1 MTQIILS
8 PAQYKYS
15 FDQIRAKLGELIY
28 SVTPL
33 ISDMI
38 PSLEEFKKYL
48 RRCFRE
54 LRPQLAI
61 AQTFDDIMDA
71 VEEKCTI
78 INICCLETIV
88 NYYKVKEAQ
97 NYITAYKSEVD
108 VFCAEVKLNV
118 CENKDF
124 ITGPSSLLKCDTIE
138 FVLGWKTDEHTLN
151 EIRDLLWKAFG
162 DMANKIFV
170 KELKKGNSII
180 ITCYAPQNVMNIL
193 LMEAEKNLHLLI
205 NLGLIKLSIGYIT
218 LWNVHAR
225 VKV

>member
-1 MTQIILS
+1 M
-8 PAQYKYS
+8 
-15 FDQIRAKLGELIY
+15 RAKLGELIY
-28 SVTPL
+28 TVSPL
-33 ISDMI
+33 ISNVI

-61 AQTFDDIMDA
+61 AQTFDNVMDA

-88 NYYKVKEAQ
+88 NYYKVKEAK
-97 NYITAYKSEVD
+97 NYITAYKMEVD
-108 VFCAEVKLNV
+108 AFCVEVKLNV

-124 ITGPSSLLKCDTIE
+124 MTGPSSLLKCDTIE
-138 FVLGWKTDEHTLN
+138 FVLGWNTDEHTLS

-170 KELKKGNSII
+170 KELKKGNSIV
-180 ITCYAPQNVMNIL
+180 ITCYAPQIIMNIL

-205 NLGLIKLSIGYIT
+205 KLGLIKLTIGYFV
-218 LWNVHAR
+218 LWNECTR
-225 VKV
+225 DKV

>member
-1 MTQIILS
+1 MTQIVLS

-15 FDQIRAKLGELIY
+15 FDQMRAKLGELIY
-28 SVTPL
+28 TVSPL
-33 ISDMI
+33 ISNVI

-61 AQTFDDIMDA
+61 AQTFDNVMDA

-88 NYYKVKEAQ
+88 NYYIVKEAK
-97 NYITAYKSEVD
+97 NDITAYKMEVD
-108 VFCAEVKLNV
+108 AFCVEVKLNV

-124 ITGPSSLLKCDTIE
+124 MTGPSSLLKCDTIE
-138 FVLGWKTDEHTLN
+138 FVLGWNTDEHTLS

-170 KELKKGNSII
+170 KELKKGNSIV
-180 ITCYAPQNVMNIL
+180 ITCYAPQIIMNIL

-205 NLGLIKLSIGYIT
+205 KLGLIKLTIGYFV
-218 LWNVHAR
+218 LWNECTR
-225 VKV
+225 DKV